1 MTDKT
6 LVELR
11 NLPDPGQSPHD
22 ALYDNVAPEPRNNSP
37 SRSIASLPP
46 TDRGKDAWLFL
57 TGCFFVETLLWG
69 FPFSFGILQ
78 EYYINHDPFRDHS
91 KGVSAIG
98 TTCSG
103 IMYLAAPVLFL
114 ILHQYPQVRRK
125 SCVGGLIT
133 VSAALI
139 LSSFC
144 HTVST
149 LILTQGILY
158 GIGGCFL
165 YYPIYFF
172 IDEWFITRKGLAF
185 GIMWAGS
192 GIGGLSG
199 PLIMGR
205 LLATYGF
212 EVMIRAW
219 AVALLLI
226 SGPLL
231 YFVKPRLPI
240 PVGSNGGGRW
250 KSGWQFITTR
260 SFWIL
265 QLGNTVQGLGY
276 FIPSLYLPE
285 YISSLNY
292 SPLVSSAL
300 LSALNSASVPGV
312 IFLSSLCDK
321 THVTNVILISTL
333 GSAISVLLFW
343 GLSTSIPLIAVF
355 AVSYGFF
362 AGGFTSTYAGTVKSL
377 METAPRSE
385 PGSIIGMLSLGR
397 GIGNVVCGPLSELLL
412 NKGTVGA
419 DMHASTSGFA
429 YQSSYGT
436 LIVFTGVTAAVG
448 MCGWVAKVLRVF

>member
-1 MTDKT
+1 MANKQAPTPSST
-6 LVELR
+6 YENQVSTTELR
-11 NLPDPGQSPHD
+11 NLPNSELQGSNTLSTVHDGLTSQSCD
-22 ALYDNVAPEPRNNSP
+22 VSP
-37 SRSIASLPP
+37 SRSMAYLPP

-69 FPFSFGILQ
+69 FPFSYGVLQ
-78 EYYINHDPFRDHS
+78 EYYINHEPFQGHS
-91 KGVSAIG
+91 KGVSAVG

-103 IMYLAAPVLFL
+103 IMYLAAPFLFL
-114 ILHQYPQVRRK
+114 ILHHYPQMRRK
-125 SCVGGLIT
+125 SCIGGLVT
-133 VSAALI
+133 VCLALV

-144 HTVST
+144 RTIPT
-149 LILTQGILY
+149 LILTQGLLY

-172 IDEWFITRKGLAF
+172 IDEWFITRKGFAY

-199 PLIMGR
+199 TLIMGR
-205 LLATYGF
+205 LLAAYGF
-212 EVMIRAW
+212 ETMA
-219 AVALLLI
+219 
-226 SGPLL
+226 
-231 YFVKPRLPI
+231 
-240 PVGSNGGGRW
+240 
-250 KSGWQFITTR
+250 
-260 SFWIL
+260 
-265 QLGNTVQGLGY
+265 GNIMKGLGY
-276 FIPSLYLPE
+276 FIPQLYLPE

-292 SPLVSSAL
+292 PPLVSSAL

-343 GLSTSIPLIAVF
+343 GLSTSIPLIAIF

-385 PGSIIGMLSLGR
+385 PGTIMGMLSLGR

-412 NKGTVGA
+412 NKGTA
-419 DMHASTSGFA
+419 DSEIHTASHSFA
-429 YQSSYGT
+429 YQSGYGT
-436 LIVFTGVTAAVG
+436 LIAFTGVTAAMG
-448 MCGWVAKVLRVF
+448 MCGWVAKVLKVF